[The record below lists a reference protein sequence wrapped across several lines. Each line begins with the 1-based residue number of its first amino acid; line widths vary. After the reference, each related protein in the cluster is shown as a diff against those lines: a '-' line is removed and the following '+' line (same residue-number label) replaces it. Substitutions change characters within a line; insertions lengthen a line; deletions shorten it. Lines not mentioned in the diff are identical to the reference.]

1 MQWARSKYGTM
12 ISGGIIGFIGF
23 VFVVSGVFNPKST
36 RGLHEGAVAGTVNG
50 DPISLAEY
58 NRALNQRLEFF
69 KNLGGGKISDE
80 QLKQFRVK
88 ESVFNDLVR
97 RKLMVQ
103 EAAKQGMQA
112 SDEEV
117 RDQITKIP
125 AFQKDGKFDLA
136 TYKNVLQANNYNPG
150 SFERMVRE
158 DISTQ
163 GWQSY
168 FQNRVKVSDS
178 EIRQQFML
186 GEDKRNIKYVL
197 LTTEAGRQ
205 GVTGQVPQAEVD
217 KFLAD
222 PAKVNLAKSQ
232 FEAKKDKDLKGQT
245 FDMAKNQ
252 LAREILAGEKVE
264 EIKKVNEKLGDQVA
278 QAMTAEKGSDAKVNA
293 LLKPYKVEVRSTGAI
308 SRGNPYLPGV
318 GEAPDLLKDAF
329 APKSPIDPA
338 EGGKAKK
345 YVSNNWVLV
354 AIVTE
359 AKRPDL
365 ARLESERGNLVRQLT
380 QKKQR
385 DLSEEWLKKVQ
396 SKAKI
401 DPNPQ
406 VVGEET

>member
-1 MQWARSKYGTM
+1 MQWARSKYGTI
-12 ISGGIIGFIGF
+12 ISGAIIGFIGF

-50 DPISLAEY
+50 DPISLTEY

-103 EAAKQGMQA
+103 EAKKQGLQA

-117 RDQITKIP
+117 RDRIREIP
-125 AFQKDGKFDLA
+125 AFQKDGNFDKT
-136 TYKNVLQANNYNPG
+136 TYKQVLEANQYNAG

-163 GWQSY
+163 AWQTY
-168 FQNRVKVSDS
+168 FQNRVKVADD
-178 EIRQQFML
+178 EIRQQFL
-186 GEDKRNIKYVL
+186 LTEDKRSIKYVL
-197 LTTEAGRQ
+197 LTSEAGRQ
-205 GVTGQVPQAEVD
+205 GVKVESAEID

-222 PAKVNLAKSQ
+222 PAKTNLAKGQ
-232 FEAKKDKDLKGQT
+232 FEAKKDNEYKGMT
-245 FDMAKNQ
+245 FDLVKTQ
-252 LAREILAGEKVE
+252 IARDLLSGEKIE
-264 EIKKVNEKLGDQVA
+264 EIKKVNDKLGDQVVA
-278 QAMTAEKGSDAKVNA
+278 LLTGDKSSDGKVNA
-293 LLKPYKVEVRSTGAI
+293 LLKPYKVEVKSAGPVSLAGGAMW
-308 SRGNPYLPGV
+308 PGI
-318 GEAPDLLKDAF
+318 GDAPGLTQDAF
-329 APKSPIDPA
+329 APKSPIDSA
-338 EGGKAKK
+338 QGGKAKK

-359 AKRPDL
+359 TVKPNLAK
-365 ARLESERGNLVRQLT
+365 LETDRGTLLRQIT

-385 DLSEEWLKKVQ
+385 ELSEEWMKKVQ

-401 DPNPQ
+401 DSNPQ
-406 VVGEET
+406 VLGEEA